1 MTILLLFPV
10 FIIVITIIICFLIKY
25 SISSQDL
32 SYEDLLKTEEWRE
45 WREKR
50 QKIQDLSY
58 EDLLKTEEWRGK
70 RQKILNRDNNK
81 CVYCGKT
88 HNLQVHHKYYSKYP
102 NGFRVYPWNYPDD
115 ALITLCDECHKKVHG
130 KKKIKTYYRSY
141 SDNY

>member
-1 MTILLLFPV
+1 MNIYYYFPGFIIA

-32 SYEDLLKTEEWRE
+32 SYEDL
-45 WREKR
+45 
-50 QKIQDLSY
+50 SY
-58 EDLLKTEEWRGK
+58 EDLLKTEEWREK

-115 ALITLCDECHKKVHG
+115 ALITLCDECHKKVHN

>member
-1 MTILLLFPV
+1 MNILLLFPV
-10 FIIVITIIICFLIKY
+10 FIIVITITICFLIKY

-32 SYEDLLKTEEWRE
+32 SYEDLLKIEEWS
-45 WREKR
+45 EKR

-58 EDLLKTEEWRGK
+58 EDLLKTEEWREK

-115 ALITLCDECHKKVHG
+115 ALITLCDECHKKVHN

>member
-1 MTILLLFPV
+1 M
-10 FIIVITIIICFLIKY
+10 FIIVITILLLLLLLCFLIKY

-45 WREKR
+45 
-50 QKIQDLSY
+50 
-58 EDLLKTEEWRGK
+58 K

-81 CVYCGKT
+81 CVYCGET

-115 ALITLCDECHKKVHG
+115 ALITLCDECHKKVHN

>member
-1 MTILLLFPV
+1 MNILLLFPL

-32 SYEDLLKTEEWRE
+32 SYEDLLKIEE

-58 EDLLKTEEWRGK
+58 EDLLKTEEWREK
-70 RQKILNRDNNK
+70 REKILNRDNNK

-115 ALITLCDECHKKVHG
+115 ALITLCDECHKKVHS

>member
-1 MTILLLFPV
+1 MNIYYYFPGFIIA
-10 FIIVITIIICFLIKY
+10 FIIVIMIIICFLIKY

-45 WREKR
+45 
-50 QKIQDLSY
+50 
-58 EDLLKTEEWRGK
+58 K

-115 ALITLCDECHKKVHG
+115 ALITLCDECHKKVHN

>member
-1 MTILLLFPV
+1 MNIYYYFPGFIIA
-10 FIIVITIIICFLIKY
+10 FIIVITIIKCFLIKY

-32 SYEDLLKTEEWRE
+32 SYEDLLKF
-45 WREKR
+45 
-50 QKIQDLSY
+50 
-58 EDLLKTEEWRGK
+58 EEWRGK

-115 ALITLCDECHKKVHG
+115 ALITLCDECHKKVHN

>member
-1 MTILLLFPV
+1 MIM

-32 SYEDLLKTEEWRE
+32 SYDDLLKTEEWRE
-45 WREKR
+45 
-50 QKIQDLSY
+50 
-58 EDLLKTEEWRGK
+58 K

-115 ALITLCDECHKKVHG
+115 ALITLCDECHKKVHS

>member
-1 MTILLLFPV
+1 MNILLLFPV

-32 SYEDLLKTEEWRE
+32 SYEDLLKIEEWS
-45 WREKR
+45 EKR

-58 EDLLKTEEWRGK
+58 EDLLKTEEWREK
-70 RQKILNRDNNK
+70 RQTILNRDNNK

-115 ALITLCDECHKKVHG
+115 ALITLCDECHKKVHN

>member
-1 MTILLLFPV
+1 MNILLLFPL

-32 SYEDLLKTEEWRE
+32 SYDDLLKTEEWRK
-45 WREKR
+45 KR

-58 EDLLKTEEWRGK
+58 EDLLKTEEWSEK

-115 ALITLCDECHKKVHG
+115 ALITLCDECHKKVHS

>member
-1 MTILLLFPV
+1 MNILLIFPGFIIA
-10 FIIVITIIICFLIKY
+10 FIIVITIIIRFLIKY

-45 WREKR
+45 
-50 QKIQDLSY
+50 
-58 EDLLKTEEWRGK
+58 K

-102 NGFRVYPWNYPDD
+102 NGFRVYPWNYPYD
-115 ALITLCDECHKKVHG
+115 ALITLCDECHKKVHN

>member
-1 MTILLLFPV
+1 MIM

-32 SYEDLLKTEEWRE
+32 SYDDLLKTEEWRE
-45 WREKR
+45 
-50 QKIQDLSY
+50 
-58 EDLLKTEEWRGK
+58 K

-102 NGFRVYPWNYPDD
+102 NGIRVYPWNYPDD
-115 ALITLCDECHKKVHG
+115 ALITLCDECHKKVHN

>member
-1 MTILLLFPV
+1 MNILLLFPL

-32 SYEDLLKTEEWRE
+32 SYEDLLKIEEWS
-45 WREKR
+45 EKR

-58 EDLLKTEEWRGK
+58 EDLLKTEEWKEK

-115 ALITLCDECHKKVHG
+115 ALITLCDECHKKVHS

>member
-1 MTILLLFPV
+1 MNIYYYFPGFIIA
-10 FIIVITIIICFLIKY
+10 FIIVIMIIICFLIKY
-25 SISSQDL
+25 SISS
-32 SYEDLLKTEEWRE
+32 
-45 WREKR
+45 
-50 QKIQDLSY
+50 QDLSY

-115 ALITLCDECHKKVHG
+115 ALITLCDECHKKVHN

>member
-1 MTILLLFPV
+1 MNILLLFPL

-32 SYEDLLKTEEWRE
+32 SYEDLLKIEEWS
-45 WREKR
+45 EKR

-58 EDLLKTEEWRGK
+58 EDLLKTEEWREK
-70 RQKILNRDNNK
+70 RKKILNRDNNK

-115 ALITLCDECHKKVHG
+115 ALITLCDECHKKVHN

>member
-1 MTILLLFPV
+1 MNILLLFPL

-32 SYEDLLKTEEWRE
+32 SYEDLLKIEE

-58 EDLLKTEEWRGK
+58 EDLLKTEEWREK

-115 ALITLCDECHKKVHG
+115 ALITLCDECHKKVHS

>member
-1 MTILLLFPV
+1 MNILLLFPL

-32 SYEDLLKTEEWRE
+32 SYEDLLKIEEWS
-45 WREKR
+45 EKR

-58 EDLLKTEEWRGK
+58 EDLLKTEEWSEK

-115 ALITLCDECHKKVHG
+115 ALITLCDECHKKVHS

>member
-1 MTILLLFPV
+1 MNILLLFPV

-32 SYEDLLKTEEWRE
+32 SYEDLLKTEEWKE
-45 WREKR
+45 
-50 QKIQDLSY
+50 
-58 EDLLKTEEWRGK
+58 K

-115 ALITLCDECHKKVHG
+115 ALITLCDECHKKVHS

>member
-1 MTILLLFPV
+1 MNILLLFPL

-32 SYEDLLKTEEWRE
+32 SYEDLLKIEEWS
-45 WREKR
+45 EKR

-58 EDLLKTEEWRGK
+58 EDLLKTEEWREK

-115 ALITLCDECHKKVHG
+115 ALITLCDECHKKVHS
-130 KKKIKTYYRSY
+130 KKKIKNYYRSY

>member
-1 MTILLLFPV
+1 MNILLLFPV

-32 SYEDLLKTEEWRE
+32 SYEDLLKIEEWS
-45 WREKR
+45 EKR

-58 EDLLKTEEWRGK
+58 EDLLKTEEWREK

-115 ALITLCDECHKKVHG
+115 ALITLCDECHKKVHS

>member
-1 MTILLLFPV
+1 MNIYYYFPV
-10 FIIVITIIICFLIKY
+10 FIIAFIIVITIIICFLIKY

-45 WREKR
+45 WRE
-50 QKIQDLSY
+50 
-58 EDLLKTEEWRGK
+58 K

-115 ALITLCDECHKKVHG
+115 ALITLCDECHKKVHS

>member
-1 MTILLLFPV
+1 MNIYYYFPGFIIA

-32 SYEDLLKTEEWRE
+32 SYEDLLKTEEWR
-45 WREKR
+45 K
-50 QKIQDLSY
+50 
-58 EDLLKTEEWRGK
+58 K

-81 CVYCGKT
+81 CVYCGKI

-115 ALITLCDECHKKVHG
+115 ALITLCDECHKKVHN

>member
-1 MTILLLFPV
+1 MNILLLFPV

-32 SYEDLLKTEEWRE
+32 SYEDLLKIEE

-50 QKIQDLSY
+50 QKIQELSY
-58 EDLLKTEEWRGK
+58 EDLLKTEEWREK

-115 ALITLCDECHKKVHG
+115 ALITLCDECHKKAHN

>member
-1 MTILLLFPV
+1 MNIYYYFPGFIIA

-25 SISSQDL
+25 SISS
-32 SYEDLLKTEEWRE
+32 
-45 WREKR
+45 
-50 QKIQDLSY
+50 QDLSY

-115 ALITLCDECHKKVHG
+115 ALITLCDECHKKVHN

>member
-1 MTILLLFPV
+1 M

-25 SISSQDL
+25 SNSSQDLSYESTTSYEDL

-45 WREKR
+45 
-50 QKIQDLSY
+50 
-58 EDLLKTEEWRGK
+58 K

-81 CVYCGKT
+81 CVYCGKM

-115 ALITLCDECHKKVHG
+115 ALITLCDECHKKVHN

>member
-1 MTILLLFPV
+1 MNIYYYFPGFIIA

-45 WREKR
+45 WRE
-50 QKIQDLSY
+50 
-58 EDLLKTEEWRGK
+58 K

-115 ALITLCDECHKKVHG
+115 ALITLCDECHKKVHN

>member
-1 MTILLLFPV
+1 MIM

-32 SYEDLLKTEEWRE
+32 SYEDLLKIEEWS
-45 WREKR
+45 EKR

-58 EDLLKTEEWRGK
+58 EDLLKTEEWREK

-115 ALITLCDECHKKVHG
+115 ALITLCDECHKKVQS